1 MRVVARQYIY
11 EAPDLF
17 SAGAVGEP
25 GARAFY
31 LQAADGAARTSV
43 ALEKVQVAALA
54 ERLVELLVAMHG
66 VEPAAD
72 GEDPAQSASDEPPA
86 AHPTAHAFR
95 VGAMTLAWDAEREEV
110 VIQVRPAV
118 DDEVTEDG
126 TDADLL
132 HVRLRPDRAMAFARR
147 ASALVAA
154 GRPSCPFCGE
164 PIEPTGHFCARGRA
178 HLN

>member
-1 MRVVARQYIY
+1 MARQYIY
-11 EAPDLF
+11 ESPDLF

-54 ERLVELLVAMHG
+54 ERLVELLVTMHG
-66 VEPAAD
+66 VVPAVD
-72 GEDPAQSASDEPPA
+72 VEDPSESATDEPPA
-86 AHPTAHAFR
+86 EHPSAHAFR

-118 DDEVTEDG
+118 DDEVTEDE

-132 HVRLRPDRAMAFARR
+132 HVRLRPDRALAFARR